1 MKLKPPCYKCE
12 ERKLGCHGSCD
23 KYKEYRDMKD
33 KQNNEVNKI
42 KEVGYWQRDYIVK
55 AVRRSRKASGR

>member
-1 MKLKPPCYKCE
+1 
-12 ERKLGCHGSCD
+12 
-23 KYKEYRDMKD
+23 MKD

-42 KEVGYWQRDYIVK
+42 KEAGYWQRDYIVK